1 MFFLCWTF
9 FCTRKPDWFL
19 FPGKLAILYWNRYVW
34 KQPFFCYVF
43 SVQAENWRNSLRDDI
58 LSSLKEFSRF
68 LACTENT
75 LQKNGCFH
83 TVKFQYKMAKIT
95 GNKTNRVFSHVYV
108 FCGQGIIMGT
118 KSCKRKRSKAADSF
132 ASPAK
137 K

>member
-1 MFFLCWTF
+1 MANLPGNKNQSGFLV
-9 FCTRKPDWFL
+9 R
-19 FPGKLAILYWNRYVW
+19 
-34 KQPFFCYVF
+34 
-43 SVQAENWRNSLRDDI
+43 LR
-58 LSSLKEFSRF
+58 F
-68 LACTENT
+68 
-75 LQKNGCFH
+75 